1 MPTDN
6 AILME
11 IQRDLGRVE
20 SKIDGIH
27 KRLDDK
33 DELCEQRRTR
43 IEELEHHHERQKGA
57 LWIVAGISSIL
68 ALIGKWL
75 WGELTS
81 GRFKQ

>member
-6 AILME
+6 VILME

-33 DELCEQRRTR
+33 DSLCEQRRTR
-43 IEELEHHHERQKGA
+43 IECLERHHERQKGA
-57 LWIVAGISSIL
+57 LWLVGMISGAL
-68 ALIGKWL
+68 ALAGKWL
-75 WGELTS
+75 WNEWLLGKS
-81 GRFKQ
+81 R